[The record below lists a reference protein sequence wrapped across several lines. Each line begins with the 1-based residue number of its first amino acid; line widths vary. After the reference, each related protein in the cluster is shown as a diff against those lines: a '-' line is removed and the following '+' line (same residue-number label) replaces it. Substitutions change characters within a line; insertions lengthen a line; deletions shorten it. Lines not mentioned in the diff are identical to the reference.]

1 MGLRKNGVER
11 KTLLAYLCVCIVW
24 GSTYLAIRIG
34 VSEFP
39 PALFAG
45 IRFVIA
51 GLLMLGFARY
61 KGLAFPETIED
72 KKRLAMVGLFLLVGG
87 NGLVVWAE
95 QWVHSG
101 VASLLVA
108 TVPLFMA
115 TLELLLPE
123 GRSIGKKGWIG
134 LLLGFSG
141 VVLLVFTHSG
151 SGAIDLK
158 GTVILLLGTFSW
170 SVGSVYAKTFKAS
183 GSIVTHIGIEM
194 LVGGIVLSSIGILL
208 GEPARAHITAKGIG
222 AILYLIFFGSILA
235 YSCYIYILQKW
246 PASKAGTY
254 AYVNP
259 PVAVLLGSLVLDEP
273 FSIQVILSTLIILL
287 GVLLVQ
293 TSKPLPTQKQQ
304 NETMEQP

>member
-1 MGLRKNGVER
+1 MGLGKNSDER
-11 KTLLAYLCVCIVW
+11 KVLLAYLCVCIVW

-45 IRFVIA
+45 IRFVVA
-51 GLLMLGFARY
+51 GILMLWFARY
-61 KGLAFPETIED
+61 KGLVFPQTIIEV
-72 KKRLAMVGLFLLVGG
+72 RRVAIVGLFLLAGG
-87 NGLVVWAE
+87 NGFVVWAE

-115 TLELLLPE
+115 TLELFLPE
-123 GRSIGKKGWIG
+123 GKNIGKKGWMG
-134 LLLGFSG
+134 LLLGFAG
-141 VVLLVFTHSG
+141 VMLLVFTHSG

-158 GTVILLLGTFSW
+158 GAAILLMGTFLW

-183 GSIVTHIGIEM
+183 GSIITHIGIEM
-194 LVGGIVLSSIGILL
+194 LTGGIVLSCVGILL
-208 GEPARAHITAKGIG
+208 GESSKLHVTQKGIG

-246 PASKAGTY
+246 PAAKAGTY

-273 FSIQVILSTLIILL
+273 FTIQVVVSTLIILF
-287 GVLLVQ
+287 GVFLVQ
-293 TSKPLPTQKQQ
+293 TSKTSASQRQ
-304 NETMEQP
+304 NKETAEQS